1 MNQIKGEGQ
10 YRINILRGFGH
21 ESRTLLNGITGPMQ
35 LIQSL
40 DNNPALV
47 EPFRIMELSLSRME
61 KFSLRT
67 MVLAD
72 LLSNQPFILSSNVNV
87 SDIIRHV
94 VLDQTEQ
101 LDFFKIKLDISNLGD
116 VQVIQANKDLAFHV
130 FLILIEQAIQYAKED
145 SIITISSN
153 PGQRTISFRVDD
165 FCILQKL
172 MSDMQKQDSIPAD
185 VDIALMSLAFK
196 ELKIDF
202 TFDKIENLSVVN
214 VNC

>member
-116 VQVIQANKDLAFHV
+116 VQVIQANKDLAFHA